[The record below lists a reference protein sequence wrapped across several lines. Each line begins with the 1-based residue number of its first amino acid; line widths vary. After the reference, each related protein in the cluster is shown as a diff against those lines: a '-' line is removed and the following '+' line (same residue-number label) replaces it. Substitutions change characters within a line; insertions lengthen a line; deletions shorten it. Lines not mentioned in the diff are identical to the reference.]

1 MEYII
6 KASPAILQILPYAE
20 QLNERYYIADLQP
33 GEADLLMLNTYVEYI
48 EPAELVFPF
57 QVTQD
62 QPEIAKNTNDISNL
76 TGQGVI
82 IGIIDSGINASL
94 PLFKF
99 KDGASK
105 IISVWDLT
113 QPGTPPEGFK
123 KGGVV
128 TGDSI
133 FEITDPICHGTAV
146 AGVAAR
152 VAPGAR
158 LIIVKLSDKA
168 SRTTDIMRGV
178 SYITNTAMSLGKP
191 CVINISY
198 GTNLG
203 SHNGESLFESYL
215 DDASGVWK
223 NLIVCATGNEGD
235 AAHHSQEV
243 IKEGETTQVDFSIG
257 TVLQSIYI
265 DVWSNFVDDILW
277 SLTSPNGKNISL
289 TPLINPDSTY
299 YLQDTQIEVIHRGP
313 TQYST
318 NQETI
323 FSFRLSSDLPQGN
336 WRLSFYG
343 ETIVSGR
350 INLWLPTVEEVG
362 KRTAF
367 LLPSSYLT
375 ASIPSTSG
383 RTVAVGGYNDKT
395 NTISTFSG
403 RGPEDY
409 TMAIPDI
416 VAPAEAILST
426 SCQGGFDYF
435 TGTSVAAP
443 AVTGTAALMM
453 EWGIVDKND
462 PFLYG
467 QRIRAFLRRYASR
480 QSNIDYP
487 NPTWGYGS
495 LNIQSIL
502 NNLSENRRRGGIL

>member
-6 KASPAILQILPYAE
+6 KANSSILQLLPDAE
-20 QLNERYYIADLQP
+20 QLNDNYFIADLQP
-33 GEADLLMLNTYVEYI
+33 SEANTLMLNASVEYI
-48 EPAELVFPF
+48 EPAERVFPF
-57 QVTQD
+57 VLTQAS
-62 QPEIAKNTNDISNL
+62 PGAAEINSDVKNL
-76 TGQGVI
+76 TGTGVV
-82 IGIIDSGINASL
+82 IGIIDSGINASH

-99 KDGASK
+99 KDGTSK
-105 IISVWDLT
+105 VISVWDLT
-113 QPGTPPEGFK
+113 QQGDPPEGFK
-123 KGGVV
+123 KG
-128 TGDSI
+128 SI
-133 FEITDPICHGTAV
+133 FTGESVLNITDPICHGTAV
-146 AGVAAR
+146 AGVAATI
-152 VAPGAR
+152 APGAEF
-158 LIIVKLSDKA
+158 IIVKLSDKS

-178 SYITNTAMSLGKP
+178 SYILKTAMALGKP

-203 SHNGESLFESYL
+203 SHTGESLFESYL
-215 DDASGVWK
+215 DAATGLWK
-223 NLIVCATGNEGD
+223 NSIVCATGNEGD
-235 AAHHSQEV
+235 AAHHFQGV
-243 IKEGETTQVDFSIG
+243 VKERETTQVDFSIG
-257 TVLQSIYI
+257 SVLQSIYI

-277 SLTSPNGKNISL
+277 TLTSPNGKNISL
-289 TPLINPDSTY
+289 TPLINADSTY

-323 FSFRLSSDLPQGN
+323 FSFRLSSDLPQGS

-343 ETIVSGR
+343 ETIVSGN

-375 ASIPSTSG
+375 ASIPSTAG

-403 RGPEDY
+403 RGPENY
-409 TMAIPDI
+409 IMAVPDI

-480 QSNIDYP
+480 QTNIVYP
-487 NPTWGYGS
+487 NPSWGYGS
-495 LNIQSIL
+495 LDIQSIL